1 MNNHAVVRI
10 AGQEIVL
17 LNDEPDPGLI
27 ELPVQCASLSGQFT
41 YLAEE
46 ALLQARE
53 QTGLPVYGVWQVFAE
68 QILPD
73 EAVGYIT
80 DEVRWFYMP
89 ASEGGPAI
97 SGDLNEEYKAVFP
110 GLEVQL
116 EFEHQSVKASRVTEL
131 PPLVKTPLE
140 LQAESRSNIRR
151 MLAVAAITLAV
162 VAGGFTT
169 EYLIRLY
176 ASSSQRTAHLEL
188 KHKEQLLNTQL
199 QQMRRTRLTPNN
211 SSHADWLAPLIL
223 LARDWPDVEVDGLN
237 GNTAVASA
245 VIRDRDA
252 RRIKHLVEHVDWLSG
267 WETLDNQRIRVQ
279 WQGRSLED
287 WQGDRP

>member
-1 MNNHAVVRI
+1 MTLYTVVRI
-10 AGQEIVL
+10 AGQEIAL
-17 LNDEPDPGLI
+17 LNDEPDPSLI
-27 ELPVQCASLSGQFT
+27 ELPVQCESLSGRLT

-46 ALLQARE
+46 ALLQTRE

-68 QILPD
+68 QILPV

-80 DEVRWFYMP
+80 KEVRWFYMP

-116 EFEHQSVKASRVTEL
+116 EFEHQSVKASRVMEL
-131 PPLVKTPLE
+131 PPPVLTPLE
-140 LQAESRSNIRR
+140 LQAASRRNTRR

-162 VAGGFTT
+162 VAGGFTA
-169 EYLIRLY
+169 EYLARLY
-176 ASSSQRTAHLEL
+176 SSSSQRTAFL
-188 KHKEQLLNTQL
+188 KLQQHQQSLQSQL
-199 QQMRRTRLTPNN
+199 QQMRRTRLTPNDPG
-211 SSHADWLAPLIL
+211 HADWLAPLIL
-223 LARDWPDVEVDGLN
+223 LARDWPEVEVDGLN

-252 RRIKHLVEHVDWLSG
+252 RRIKHLVERVDWLSG
-267 WETLDNQRIRVQ
+267 WETLDNHRIRVQ
-279 WQGRSLED
+279 WQGQL
-287 WQGDRP
+287 QGNLP